1 MISDLSFAGY
11 PVEIRIVKDEV
22 IIRCKQVIGTL
33 SQVEDFMEGRSFKF
47 GIRGTTTYISDDGVW
62 AKIGCLRD
70 TSENFNKLYKKIKAK
85 CQKL

>member
-1 MISDLSFAGY
+1 MKIEFGGY
-11 PVEIRIVKDEV
+11 PVETRVVGGEV

-62 AKIGCLRD
+62 AKIGCLKD
-70 TSENFNKLYKKIKAK
+70 TSENFKLLYNKIKAK
-85 CQKL
+85 CQK